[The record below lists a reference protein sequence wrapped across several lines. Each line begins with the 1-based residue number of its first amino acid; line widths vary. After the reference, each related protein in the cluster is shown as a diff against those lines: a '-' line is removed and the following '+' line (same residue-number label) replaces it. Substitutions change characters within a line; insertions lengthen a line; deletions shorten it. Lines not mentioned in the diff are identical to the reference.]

1 MARVATNY
9 TVDELISVCIA
20 RQVTD
25 GDVLAQGI
33 ATPLVMAGYLLAKHT
48 HAPHVSFAS
57 AIGNAL
63 VDDASAVG
71 LARAEEVWL
80 GRALVT
86 FSFAQAACELLPRF
100 QPKEFFRPAQVDAA
114 GNFNNVFIG
123 TDYHHPRMRLPG
135 CGGIADVT
143 TYYRE
148 IYLYVPRHSRVVFVE
163 RVDFVSGLGHPPPSP
178 PHGEGS
184 TPPPPAPPTG
194 RGAHPP
200 QEGKRSPARRPSAGP
215 CYLVS
220 NLGQFDFAAG
230 RMRLTARHPGVTVEK
245 IRVKTGFPLE
255 IAPDLHETKP
265 PTAEEIQLLRQV
277 IDPLGIR
284 RLETLSGAARKRI
297 LREILAREGLS
308 TSQGFAQ
315 GGYGNPAP
323 PIQN

>member
-9 TVDELISVCIA
+9 TADELISVCIA
-20 RQVTD
+20 RQVAD

-48 HAPHVSFAS
+48 HAPGISFAS

-71 LARAEEVWL
+71 LARIEELWL
-80 GRALVT
+80 GRALMT
-86 FSFAQAACELLPRF
+86 FGFAQAACEFLPRF

-114 GNFNNVFIG
+114 GNFNNVVIG

-148 IYLYVPRHSRVVFVE
+148 IYLYVPRHSRAVFVE
-163 RVDFVSGLGHPPPSP
+163 RVDFVSGLGHTPPQPSP
-178 PHGEGS
+178 QGEE
-184 TPPPPAPPTG
+184 
-194 RGAHPP
+194 HN
-200 QEGKRSPARRPSAGP
+200 PARRLGAGP

-230 RMRLTARHPGVTVEK
+230 RMRLTTHHPGVTVEK
-245 IRVKTGFPLE
+245 IRVKTGFPLK
-255 IAPDLHETKP
+255 IAPDPHETEP
-265 PTAEEIQLLRQV
+265 PTVEEVQLLREV

-284 RLETLSGAARKRI
+284 RLETLSGAARKRV
-297 LREILAREGLS
+297 LRDILASEGSLK
-308 TSQGFAQ
+308 TSEV
-315 GGYGNPAP
+315 
-323 PIQN
+323 